1 MTVRKVGKHLRHH
14 FETDKKAMQRVFIE
28 LVRAPEQVVKE
39 VVLALDVPRQQ
50 GPGEFALI
58 PEVIEKPAL
67 GNADRGNQL
76 VDRGSG
82 KAFLQ
87 DGGLRHVEDALASVG
102 ALAP

>member
-1 MTVRKVGKHLRHH
+1 
-14 FETDKKAMQRVFIE
+14 MQRIFIE

-50 GPGEFALI
+50 RLGEFALI

-67 GNADRGNQL
+67 GDADRGNQL
-76 VDRGSG
+76 VDRCGG

-87 DGGLRHVEDALASVG
+87 DGGFRHVEDALASVG
-102 ALAP
+102 AFAL